1 MSNEKTINSAISS
14 KSLFSNEMPRKR
26 PQEAVSLIKPCKSL
40 VCKSTSTKIR
50 RVYIIHSQKQSNLTF
65 RLPLFVNKQ
74 AD

>member
-50 RVYIIHSQKQSNLTF
+50 
-65 RLPLFVNKQ
+65 
-74 AD
+74 